1 MKCMNKERTKLEKLM
16 KEIGDVFGINYRFH
30 RWKAIRTPKYWQ
42 MLPNN
47 ALRQW
52 AFEWWKRVP
61 GNPLNECINGIDR
74 HELHVCNVPNSVKAK
89 DEAIEHV
96 LFKTYFMKDICGQ
109 SICSY
114 DALKILLD
122 LYSRKDIEL

>member
-1 MKCMNKERTKLEKLM
+1 MKKEWTKLEKLI
-16 KEIGDVFGINYRFH
+16 KEIGDIFGVNYWFH
-30 RWKAIRTPKYWQ
+30 RQKAIRTINAWL
-42 MLPNN
+42 MLPKN
-47 ALRQW
+47 APRQW

-61 GNPLNECINGIDR
+61 GNPLNERIDGVDR
-74 HELHVCNVPNSVKAK
+74 SELRVCNVPNDIKAK
-89 DEAIEHV
+89 DEAIEYV
-96 LFKTYFMKDICGQ
+96 LFKTDFIKDISGH